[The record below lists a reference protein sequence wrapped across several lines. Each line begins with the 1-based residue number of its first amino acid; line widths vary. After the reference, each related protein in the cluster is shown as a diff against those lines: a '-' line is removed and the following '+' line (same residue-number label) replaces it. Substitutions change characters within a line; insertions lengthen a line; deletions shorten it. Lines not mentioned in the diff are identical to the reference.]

1 MAEQQRGIDRFFAAL
16 TALYGAQKVAGMWSG
31 ADMPAVKAL
40 WSAQLSR
47 LTREA
52 IEAGLQRCVDDGLAW
67 PPTLPEFVALCKPR
81 TIEAAH
87 RPAAL
92 PAPVSREHAA
102 ANLVRVQDAI
112 ESIERNGDALA
123 WARRPRS
130 IAAVRRMAEGAQ
142 RHPYL
147 ARILQ
152 GHFAANGVD
161 CQTPEATQAL
171 LCIRE
176 RMLERVPGEDDE

>member
-81 TIEAAH
+81 TVEAAH
-87 RPAAL
+87 RQAAL

-102 ANLVRVQDAI
+102 ANLERVQDAI

-171 LCIRE
+171 LRIRE